1 MLKKTEIYFKNFT
14 LLDDAELRRVYDWR
28 NLDYIRLKM
37 DNPQIF
43 PFEDHLKFCR
53 SLSSRTDKI
62 YFQVSVG
69 GAPCA
74 VLDFVDIDREQKS
87 AESGFY
93 VIKEYNHFAYPIS
106 RLSNAVCLKLGID
119 NVFTHIL
126 KSNEKAVFY
135 NLIKLKGKYVGE
147 DENSV
152 FCQFATFKEYPESDP
167 FYQKYSLKIDL

>member
-1 MLKKTEIYFKNFT
+1 MSDKTEIYFKNFT
-14 LLDDAELRRVYDWR
+14 LLDDAELRQVYDWR
-28 NLDYIRLKM
+28 NLDYIRTKM

-53 SLSSRTDKI
+53 SLSGRTDKI

-69 GAPCA
+69 GVPCA

-93 VIKEYNHFAYPIS
+93 VIKEYNQFAYPIS
-106 RLSNAVCLKLGID
+106 RIANAVCLKLGID
-119 NVFTHIL
+119 KVFTHIL

-147 DENSV
+147 DENCV
-152 FCQFATFKEYPESDP
+152 FCQFETFKEYPEVDP
-167 FYQKYSLKIDL
+167 FYQRYSLKIDM